1 MFFQLRQKTLREMC
15 ARCVRG
21 REQVLRDK
29 SILTLIAGSPSF
41 RCRKVGICTGKF
53 CDVPML

>member
-1 MFFQLRQKTLREMC
+1 MFFQLWQKPLRETC
-15 ARCVRG
+15 E
-21 REQVLRDK
+21 REQVLRREI

-41 RCRKVGICTGKF
+41 RCRKVGICMGKF